1 MTSAGTEAEAAAE
14 AVGKRSTRARS
25 APSVTRNK
33 GGKPAKTPK
42 TPARPER
49 RYVQTVHSIDIWSVC
64 KISIGFYLCTLIVGL
79 CVGVVLWWLAVAFGA
94 VGNVERFVGD
104 LFNNDDFRLLSW
116 AVLRSATLIGLALV
130 CVMTVVTV
138 VAAALYNLFAE
149 VFGGVEVTIA
159 EHEGPAA

>member
-1 MTSAGTEAEAAAE
+1 MTSTGTETGRTAPSAGARSTSSTARNRN
-14 AVGKRSTRARS
+14 GKRS
-25 APSVTRNK
+25 
-33 GGKPAKTPK
+33 AKASG
-42 TPARPER
+42 PARPER

-64 KISIGFYLCTLIVGL
+64 KISIGFYLCALIIGL
-79 CVGVVLWWLAVAFGA
+79 CVGVVLWWLAIALGA
-94 VGNVERFVGD
+94 VGNVERFIGD

-116 AVLRSATLIGLALV
+116 GVLRSATLVGLALV

-159 EHEGPAA
+159 EHEGPVA

>member
-1 MTSAGTEAEAAAE
+1 MTSTGTETGNTAPSTGA
-14 AVGKRSTRARS
+14 RSTRARS
-25 APSVTRNK
+25 APQVTRNR
-33 GGKPAKTPK
+33 GGKRATKVKSPT
-42 TPARPER
+42 RPGR

-79 CVGVVLWWLAVAFGA
+79 CVGVVLWWLAAAFGA

-116 AVLRSATLIGLALV
+116 GVLRSATLIGLALV

-159 EHEGPAA
+159 EHEGPVA